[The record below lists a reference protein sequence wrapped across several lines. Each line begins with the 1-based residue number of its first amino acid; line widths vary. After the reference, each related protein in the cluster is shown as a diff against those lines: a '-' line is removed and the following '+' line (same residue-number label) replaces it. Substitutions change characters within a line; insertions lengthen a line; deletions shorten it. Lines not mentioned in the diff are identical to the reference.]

1 MYFKSN
7 KGVTLMALTITIIVM
22 LIITS
27 TVIYNT
33 NNYVKTEKINK
44 LYNDMESLN
53 AKIEEYY
60 LKFGEVPTVGND
72 VYCNKETLKNLLNV
86 NSTVN
91 NVELLTTDNTII
103 NPNDSNEYYIIDLEK
118 LDGLTLNYGY
128 GSDYK
133 KVKSMIENSE
143 EITINFDDL
152 YIINKITHQIYY
164 PNGVCTDDFMYYV
177 YNLDTNKIN
186 L

>member
-33 NNYVKTEKINK
+33 NNYVKTEKINE
-44 LYNDMESLN
+44 LYNDIENLN
-53 AKIEEYY
+53 SKIEEYY
-60 LKFGEVPTVGND
+60 LKFGEVPIVGND
-72 VYCNKETLKNLLNV
+72 IYCNQDELINLLTKNAKNDNV
-86 NSTVN
+86 T
-91 NVELLTTDNTII
+91 LLTIDNMVI
-103 NPNDSNEYYIIDLEK
+103 NPNDNNEYYIIDLEK

-128 GSDYK
+128 GSDYNNAK
-133 KVKSMIENSE
+133 LKIENSE
-143 EITINFDDL
+143 QITTEFDNI
-152 YIINKITHQIYY
+152 YIINKLTHQIYY
-164 PNGVCTDDFMYYV
+164 PNGVITNDFMYYT